1 MRPSTF
7 LLVVLVLTLT
17 LTLPAIS
24 AGPAAHSGLA
34 QQTSQPPAVPTI
46 QVYSRETIVDIIVTD
61 PKGQPVRSLSKSDFT
76 INEDGKPQ
84 PIRSFGEFDAETTA
98 PAPDSPTLP
107 SGIRTNYAAAPA
119 SGPVNIILID
129 ALHTNWVAA
138 VRALQATSAYA
149 DRMPRGTELAV
160 FWLSVSG
167 TSGGAGIASEIASSR
182 SPMPALPSTPSTR
195 SPPTSPASRAART
208 SSGLPPAC
216 PSISSATEATAGGPP
231 PPARK
236 PIRPGNSAPATATA
250 SPCSP
255 PQAAPKTAST

>member
-24 AGPAAHSGLA
+24 AGPAAHSVPA

-129 ALHTNWVAA
+129 ALHSDWISVAH
-138 VRALQATSAYA
+138 ALQATGAYA
-149 DRMPRGTELAV
+149 ARMPRGTELAV

-167 TSGGAGIASEIASSR
+167 TAT
-182 SPMPALPSTPSTR
+182 PPTALPSTPSTG
-195 SPPTSPASRAART
+195 SPPTSPASRAAKT
-208 SSGLPPAC
+208 SFGLPPVC
-216 PSISSATEATAGGPP
+216 PFTSSATEATAGAPK
-231 PPARK
+231 PPAAKSIHRISSE
-236 PIRPGNSAPATATA
+236 PAAPTA

-255 PQAAPKTAST
+255 ALEEPNRASI